1 MRAVWIRA
9 ISERDAMNTL
19 SKTLLFSAIALI
31 EVQASAQQKP
41 SEPASQ
47 NAQVKS
53 CVLIHAVNPK
63 FPPDASIK
71 KKRGDI
77 VLHAAVASDGSVK
90 NVTEVSGEPKLVG
103 SAINAVRQYQF
114 APCIQDGRPIES
126 QTTITVSYDLRREA
140 FYPEDASSNLPKQ
153 PQEDV
158 IHEIERGELFQLRDG
173 VTFPKALHV
182 VNPKY
187 SDAARKS
194 KFEGYVSLGVVVG
207 TDGKPRSVWLVR
219 VLGEGLD
226 ENTLDAVSQ
235 WIFTPATKEGKPVP
249 VLINIAMPFRL

>member
-1 MRAVWIRA
+1 V
-9 ISERDAMNTL
+9 
-19 SKTLLFSAIALI
+19 
-31 EVQASAQQKP
+31 
-41 SEPASQ
+41 
-47 NAQVKS
+47 
-53 CVLIHAVNPK
+53 
-63 FPPDASIK
+63 
-71 KKRGDI
+71 
-77 VLHAAVASDGSVK
+77 
-90 NVTEVSGEPKLVG
+90 VSGEPKLVG

-114 APCIQDGRPIES
+114 APCIQDGRPVES

-140 FYPEDASSNLPKQ
+140 FYPEDASSNLPKE

-207 TDGKPRSVWLVR
+207 TDGKPRSVWLVDRRLPVAHLGHLHTRLVQIEFHR
-219 VLGEGLD
+219 VGI
-226 ENTLDAVSQ
+226 Q
-235 WIFTPATKEGKPVP
+235 ATSAYVY
-249 VLINIAMPFRL
+249 LNHA